1 MPSKIPFR
9 IFVALL
15 FLLGVGS
22 IAQRHYSGEIPWFPG
37 ETYSTWMIE
46 AKVEFTAQGDAVNAS
61 FATPSTQ
68 SNFTVLSQT
77 AASPGYGLSFVD
89 NRAQWTI
96 RTAEGKQD
104 LYYKVNVL
112 TNDIPLDVINEQDVS
127 IHKTTWL
134 PPYDIAA
141 EQLVNSAMEKSAD
154 AFSYSREL
162 LKLLSGNNLG
172 QNAKLMLQ
180 ENSKSALFVALLN
193 EANIPA
199 LLVKGLYLEDG
210 RRQQQLQPFVLVFG
224 EDETRLIDV
233 TLGKTADAKNLLLWE
248 QNGEP
253 TLDLIGGSNSRVSFS
268 VIQQTQPVMQVLKEK
283 SDNTNLFNFSIYSLP
298 LEEQALFKGI
308 LLIPLGVMIV
318 VLMRILVGLRTSGTF
333 MPVLIAMAFVQ
344 TSLTTGLIG
353 FTLIVGIGLVI
364 RSYLSRLNLLL
375 VSRISVV
382 IITVIA
388 IISLFSVLSYKIGL
402 TEGLKIT
409 FFPMIILS
417 WTIERMSILWEEEGA
432 KEVFVQGGGSLF
444 VAVLV
449 YLTISNEIL
458 RYWAFNF
465 LGLQLIIMAIILMLG
480 TYTGYRL
487 LELRRFKDMQGE

>member
-1 MPSKIPFR
+1 MPSKVPFR
-9 IFVALL
+9 IFVAVL
-15 FLLGVGS
+15 FFLGVGS
-22 IAQRHYSGEIPWFPG
+22 IAQRHFSGEIPWLPG

-46 AKVEFTAQGDAVNAS
+46 AKVEFIAQDDAVSAS
-61 FATPSTQ
+61 LATPSTQ
-68 SNFTVLSQT
+68 RNYTVLSQT

-96 RTAEGKQD
+96 RSASGKQD

-112 TNDIPLDVINEQDVS
+112 TNNQPLDIDNENTVE
-127 IHKTTWL
+127 IEPVNWL

-141 EQLVNSAMEKSAD
+141 KQLVNSAWETSAD
-154 AFSYSREL
+154 ALSFSREL
-162 LKLLSGNNLG
+162 LKILSLEDLG

-180 ENSKSALFVALLN
+180 EKNKSELFVALLN
-193 EANIPA
+193 QANIPA

-224 EDETRLIDV
+224 DNESHLIDV
-233 TLGKTADAKNLLLWE
+233 NRGKEADPLNLLLWE

-253 TLDLIGGSNSRVSFS
+253 VLDLIGGTNSRVSFS
-268 VIQQTQPVMQVLKEK
+268 ILQQTQPVLQVLEQKL
-283 SDNTNLFNFSIYSLP
+283 SGTNFTNFSIYSLP

-308 LLIPLGVMIV
+308 LLIPLGVLIV
-318 VLMRILVGLRTSGTF
+318 VLIRILIGLRTSGTF

-344 TSLTTGLIG
+344 TSLATGLIG
-353 FTLIVGIGLVI
+353 FTLIVGIGLVM

-375 VSRISVV
+375 VARISVV
-382 IITVIA
+382 IISVIA
-388 IISLFSVLSYKIGL
+388 IICVFSVLSYKIGL

-417 WTIERMSILWEEEGA
+417 WTIERMSILWEEEGP
-432 KEVFVQGGGSLF
+432 KEVFAQGGGSLF

-449 YLTISNEIL
+449 YLAISNEVL

-465 LGLQLIIMAIILMLG
+465 LGLQLIIMATILMLG

-487 LELRRFKDMQGE
+487 FELRRFKDMQGD

>member
-15 FLLGVGS
+15 FILGVAA
-22 IAQRHYSGEIPWFPG
+22 IAERHINGEIPWLPG
-37 ETYSTWMIE
+37 QTYSTWMIE
-46 AKVEFTAQGDAVNAS
+46 AKVEFIAQGDAVNAS

-68 SNFTVLSQT
+68 RNYTVLNQT
-77 AASPGYGLSFVD
+77 AASPGYGLSFIG

-96 RTAEGKQD
+96 RNAEGKQE
-104 LYYKVNVL
+104 LFYKVNVL
-112 TNDIPLDVINEQDVS
+112 ANDIALDVDSKQKVAVNKVS
-127 IHKTTWL
+127 WL
-134 PPYDIAA
+134 EPYDIAA

-162 LKLLSGNNLG
+162 LKLLTGDDLG

-180 ENSKSALFVALLN
+180 DNKKTTLFVTLLN
-193 EANIPA
+193 QANIPA

-210 RRQQQLQPFVLVFG
+210 RRQQKLQPFVLVYG
-224 EDETRLIDV
+224 DDETRLIDV
-233 TLGKTADAKNLLLWE
+233 NQGKDADTTNLLLWE
-248 QNGEP
+248 LNGKP

-268 VIQQTQPVMQVLKEK
+268 IIQQTQPVLQVLEEK
-283 SDNTNLFNFSIYSLP
+283 FSSTNLSNFSIYSLP

-308 LLIPLGVMIV
+308 LLIPLGVLIV
-318 VLMRILVGLRTSGTF
+318 VLMRILIGLRTSGTF

-344 TSLTTGLIG
+344 TSLGTGLIG
-353 FTLIVGIGLVI
+353 FTLIVGVGLVI
-364 RSYLSRLNLLL
+364 RSYLSKLNLLL

-388 IISLFSVLSYKIGL
+388 IIGLFSILSYKIGL

-449 YLTISNEIL
+449 YLTISNEVL

-465 LGLQLIIMAIILMLG
+465 LGLQLIIMAVVLMLG

-487 LELRRFKDMQGE
+487 LELRRFKDMQGD

>member
-1 MPSKIPFR
+1 MPSKVPFR
-9 IFVALL
+9 IFVACL
-15 FLLGVGS
+15 FLLGVGL
-22 IAQRHYSGEIPWFPG
+22 IAQRHFVGEIPWLPG

-46 AKVEFTAQGDAVNAS
+46 AKVEFNAQDEAVTAS
-61 FATPSTQ
+61 FATPSSQ
-68 SNFTVLSQT
+68 RNFTVLNQT

-89 NRAQWTI
+89 DRAQWTI
-96 RTAEGKQD
+96 RQASGKQT

-112 TNDIPLDVINEQDVS
+112 ANNEAAADTEMALPK
-127 IHKTTWL
+127 ITPKKWL
-134 PPYDIAA
+134 PPYDVAVK
-141 EQLVNSAMEKSAD
+141 QLVNNALATSAD
-154 AFSYSREL
+154 GFSYSREL
-162 LKLLSGNNLG
+162 LKLLSTDKLA

-180 ENSKSALFVALLN
+180 DNNKTQLFLDLLHQ
-193 EANIPA
+193 ANVPA

-210 RRQQQLQPFVLVFG
+210 RRQQKLQSFVLVFDG
-224 EDETRLIDV
+224 KERRLVDV
-233 TLGKTADAKNLLLWE
+233 NQGRFTTDKNLLLWE
-248 QNGEP
+248 QNGEA
-253 TLDLIGGSNSRVSFS
+253 TLELIGGSSSRVRFS
-268 VIQQTQPVMQVLKEK
+268 IIQQTQPVMQVLEQKLGT
-283 SDNTNLFNFSIYSLP
+283 TNLSNFSIYSLP

-308 LLIPLGVMIV
+308 LLIPLGVFIV
-318 VLMRILVGLRTSGTF
+318 VLMRILIGLRTSGTF

-344 TSLTTGLIG
+344 TSLATGLIG

-388 IISLFSVLSYKIGL
+388 IISIFSVLSYKIGL

-417 WTIERMSILWEEEGA
+417 WTIERMSILWEEEGP

-449 YLTISNEIL
+449 YLTISNELL

-465 LGLQLIIMAIILMLG
+465 LGMQLIIMSIILMLG

-487 LELRRFKDMQGE
+487 LELRRFKDMQGD

>member
-15 FLLGVGS
+15 FILGVAA
-22 IAQRHYSGEIPWFPG
+22 IAERHINGEIPWLPG

-68 SNFTVLSQT
+68 SNYTVLSQT
-77 AASPGYGLSFVD
+77 AASPGYGLSFID
-89 NRAQWTI
+89 DRAQWTI
-96 RTAEGKQD
+96 RNASGKQE
-104 LYYKVNVL
+104 LFYKVNVL
-112 TNDIPLDVINEQDVS
+112 TNDIPLDVASKQKVEVDKVS
-127 IHKTTWL
+127 WL
-134 PPYDIAA
+134 EPYDIAA

-162 LKLLSGNNLG
+162 LKLLTGDDLG

-180 ENSKSALFVALLN
+180 DNKKTELFVALLN
-193 EANIPA
+193 QANIPA

-210 RRQQQLQPFVLVFG
+210 RRQQKLQSFVLVFG
-224 EDETRLIDV
+224 DDETRLIDV
-233 TLGKTADAKNLLLWE
+233 NQGKEADPANLLLWE

-268 VIQQTQPVMQVLKEK
+268 IIQQTQPVLQVLEQKFD
-283 SDNTNLFNFSIYSLP
+283 STNLSNFSIYSLP

-308 LLIPLGVMIV
+308 LLIPLGVLIV

-344 TSLTTGLIG
+344 TSLATGLIG
-353 FTLIVGIGLVI
+353 FTLIVGVGLVI
-364 RSYLSRLNLLL
+364 RSYLSKLNLLL
-375 VSRISVV
+375 VARISVV

-388 IISLFSVLSYKIGL
+388 IIGLFSILSYKIGL

-444 VAVLV
+444 VAVIV

-465 LGLQLIIMAIILMLG
+465 LGLQLIIMAVVLMLG

-487 LELRRFKDMQGE
+487 LELRRFKDMQGD